1 MSAEERLPFRAV
13 MVLGR
18 CRLITDNLPYGDG
31 SEKASA
37 DSLAD
42 DDGDGNKMSATMLA
56 GSQHMNY
63 FGAEPSILTVAFP
76 CNSCCLESL

>member
-1 MSAEERLPFRAV
+1 

-18 CRLITDNLPYGDG
+18 CGLITDNFPYADG

-42 DDGDGNKMSATMLA
+42 DDGDGNKMLSKALKLSANALLP
-56 GSQHMNY
+56 
-63 FGAEPSILTVAFP
+63 FGAVMALKRRRLITFRTVMV
-76 CNSCCLESL
+76 L